1 MDYYEILGVNKNAA
15 PDEIKKAYRKLA
27 MQHHPDRG
35 GDADKFKQIN
45 EAYDVLGDSNKKS
58 QYDSRGQRTDYR
70 QWTPEDFTDPF
81 AQQSPFYGDFA
92 DIFRE
97 RSQEFRDRMRAQK
110 NPDGVADLNI
120 TLSQAYTGTDINVN
134 VGYANEIISVPAG
147 CRDGTKI
154 RLKGKGPSRIKGLP
168 PGDLIVRISVEC
180 PADMARDQDDLYIR
194 LEIDAI
200 AAMIGSDVEFQ
211 HINGKVLSLK
221 IPPGIQ
227 HGAKLRVANL
237 GMPNPQTRQ
246 PGHLYALIKVSV
258 PKVTDPQHI
267 NVLNIIRKEVNK

>member
-45 EAYDVLGDSNKKS
+45 EAYDVLSDSAKKDR
-58 QYDSRGQRTDYR
+58 YDHRGSPNN
-70 QWTPEDFTDPF
+70 WSNNFADPF
-81 AQQSPFYGDFA
+81 DQQSPYFGDFA

-97 RSQEFRDRMRAQK
+97 RSQAFRDRMQAQR
-110 NPDGVADLNI
+110 NPDGVADLTI
-120 TLSQAYTGTDINVN
+120 SLSQAYTGTDINVN
-134 VGYANEIISVPAG
+134 VGYANEIISVPPG

-154 RLKGKGPSRIKGLP
+154 RLKGKGPSRIKNLP

-180 PADMARDQDDLYIR
+180 PPEMGRDQDDLYVR

-200 AAMIGSDVEFQ
+200 EAMIGTEIEMQ
-211 HINGKVLSLK
+211 HINGKIISVK
-221 IPPGIQ
+221 VPPGVQ
-227 HGAKLRVANL
+227 HGAKLRLQNW

-246 PGHLYALIKVSV
+246 PGHLYALIKITI
-258 PKVTDPQHI
+258 PKVTDPQHV
-267 NVLNIIRKEVNK
+267 NVLNIVRKEVNK

>member
-1 MDYYEILGVNKNAA
+1 MDYYEILGVNKDAS

-35 GDADKFKQIN
+35 GDEDKFKEIN
-45 EAYDVLGDSNKKS
+45 EAYDALGDPDKKS
-58 QYDSRGQRTDYR
+58 QYDNRGRGYRSPAEDYAN
-70 QWTPEDFTDPF
+70 PF
-81 AQQSPFYGDFA
+81 SQQSPFYGDFA

-97 RSQEFRDRMRAQK
+97 RSQSFRDNMRAQR
-110 NPDGVADLNI
+110 NPDGVVDLNVS
-120 TLSQAYTGTDINVN
+120 LAQAYTGTDINVN
-134 VGYANEIISVPAG
+134 VGYANEIISIPAG

-154 RLKGKGPSRIKGLP
+154 RLKGKGPSRIKNLP
-168 PGDLIVRISVEC
+168 PGDLIVRVGIEC
-180 PADMARDQDDLYIR
+180 PPDMGRDQDDLYVR

-200 AAMIGSDVEFQ
+200 AAMTGSDVEFQ
-211 HINGKVLSLK
+211 HISGKVISVK
-221 IPPGIQ
+221 VPPGVQ
-227 HGAKLRVANL
+227 HGTKLRVANW